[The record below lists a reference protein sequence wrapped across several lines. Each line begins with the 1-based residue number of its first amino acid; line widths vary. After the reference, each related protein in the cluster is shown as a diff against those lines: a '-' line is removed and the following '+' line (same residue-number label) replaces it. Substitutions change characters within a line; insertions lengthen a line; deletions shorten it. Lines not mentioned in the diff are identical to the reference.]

1 MCKIKNQ
8 AMDKKIKQD
17 SERID
22 ITGGVSFSELSN
34 SYSEVVANLIAKYG
48 NIFDIFVTCESNEYN
63 DGENFEEK
71 IIINYKRYETDEEY
85 QKRIDWQDYRKKEQE
100 VCDIKKMKELI
111 SNYTNIAM
119 DYINEIN
126 KN

>member
-1 MCKIKNQ
+1 
-8 AMDKKIKQD
+8 MDKKIKQD
-17 SERID
+17 SKSID
-22 ITGGVSFSELSN
+22 ITGGISFSELTN
-34 SYSEVVANLIAKYG
+34 RYSEAVGNLIAKYE
-48 NIFDIFVTCESNEYN
+48 NVNDIFVTCETYEYN
-63 DGENFEEK
+63 DGENYAEK
-71 IIINYKRYETDEEY
+71 FIINYKRYETDEEY
-85 QKRIDWQDYRKKEQE
+85 QKRIDLQDYRKKERE